1 LRRYSINECQHR
13 LLRARCTSG
22 KACRITRWEQED
34 LVDKMRERLSCDP
47 DPMTLR
53 RCAVEHPFGT
63 IKAWK
68 GATHFQMR
76 RLKKS
81 KPRES
86 T

>member
-1 LRRYSINECQHR
+1 
-13 LLRARCTSG
+13 
-22 KACRITRWEQED
+22 
-34 LVDKMRERLSCDP
+34 
-47 DPMTLR
+47 MTLR

-81 KPRES
+81 KPREF